1 MLAFSFDPNATFFLK
16 IVKIQSRRP
25 LFQKNILTNGL
36 RVLTS
41 NMPHTRSVSIGVF
54 VGAGSRYESE
64 DLAGASHFLEHM
76 LFKGSEKRPSPHL
89 ISGPI
94 ESLGGIINAS
104 TDREMTI
111 YWIKIAA
118 EHFSLAMDVL
128 SDMLQNP
135 LLSEYEHQREKNV
148 ILEELAMTYDQ
159 PDAYADM
166 LIDQTLWPNQPMGRD
181 VGGTKD
187 SVISISKNSLA
198 DYHNRQYGPENSV
211 IAIAGNIAH
220 SVAINETEKLFG
232 NWGKASPLDWHR
244 VQLPESNAPRVTIGN
259 RRTDQAH
266 LALAMNGVSSADPR
280 KYSMSLLNTILGE
293 GMSSRLF
300 MEMREKRGL
309 AYDVA
314 SHASHYKDCGA
325 LTAYC
330 GVDPSKID
338 ETLVVL
344 QNELGKISIDASEE
358 ELSNAQAFATG
369 RLYLR
374 LEDTRAVMSWLGG
387 QELLFNEVK
396 TPEKVVDEVR
406 SVTIGDIHSV
416 AREFLDPRFYKLAI
430 VGPYR
435 SQGRFKK
442 LLAA

>member
-1 MLAFSFDPNATFFLK
+1 MFERVVLP
-16 IVKIQSRRP
+16 
-25 LFQKNILTNGL
+25 NGL
-36 RVLTS
+36 RILTG

-54 VGAGSRYESE
+54 VNAGSRYENESM
-64 DLAGASHFLEHM
+64 AGASHFLEHM
-76 LFKGSEKRPSPHL
+76 LFKGSEKRPSPNL

-111 YWIKIAA
+111 YWIKIAV

-128 SDMLQNP
+128 ADMLQNP
-135 LLSEYEHQREKNV
+135 LFSEYEHQREKNV

-187 SVISISKNSLA
+187 SVSSITRNSLA
-198 DYHNRQYGPENSV
+198 DYHHHQYGPQNSV
-211 IAIAGNIAH
+211 IAIAGNISH
-220 SVAINETEKLFG
+220 SVAVAETEKLFG
-232 NWGKASPLDWHR
+232 DWNKTTPLDWHR
-244 VQLPESNAPRVTIGN
+244 VKNPDVASARVAVGN
-259 RRTDQAH
+259 RKTDQAH
-266 LALAMNGVSSADPR
+266 LALAMNGVSSMDSR
-280 KYSMSLLNTILGE
+280 RYSMGLLNTILGE

-300 MEMREKRGL
+300 MELREKRGL

-330 GVDPSKID
+330 GVDPSKIN

-344 QNELGKISIDASEE
+344 QHELSRICMDASED

-396 TPEKVVDEVR
+396 TPEKVVEEVR
-406 SVTIGDIHSV
+406 SVSINDIHAV
-416 AREFLDPRFYKLAI
+416 ASEFLHPTFYKLAV

-435 SQGRFKK
+435 SEERFRK